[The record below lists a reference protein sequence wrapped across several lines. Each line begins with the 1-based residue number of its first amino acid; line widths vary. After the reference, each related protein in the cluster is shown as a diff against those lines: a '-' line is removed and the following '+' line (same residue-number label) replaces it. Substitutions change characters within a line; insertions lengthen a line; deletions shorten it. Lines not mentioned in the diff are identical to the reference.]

1 MNRSFHLD
9 GFAMFTNASR
19 KDEADLDSL
28 SLSLPLPLLFRPES
42 RVTGGMNQRLDKEG
56 EKEECRA
63 ERDSWNGK
71 RVHRAT
77 KAQGGGGGG
86 GESWEDEA
94 KEYGARRRAVRR
106 GTELERSRN
115 VIISVVNLTHSME
128 WAPTTTTTTMI

>member
-1 MNRSFHLD
+1 
-9 GFAMFTNASR
+9 
-19 KDEADLDSL
+19 
-28 SLSLPLPLLFRPES
+28 
-42 RVTGGMNQRLDKEG
+42 MNQRLDKEG

-77 KAQGGGGGG
+77 KAREGGEGEEGGGGGG

-128 WAPTTTTTTMI
+128 WAPTTTTTTTTTTMI